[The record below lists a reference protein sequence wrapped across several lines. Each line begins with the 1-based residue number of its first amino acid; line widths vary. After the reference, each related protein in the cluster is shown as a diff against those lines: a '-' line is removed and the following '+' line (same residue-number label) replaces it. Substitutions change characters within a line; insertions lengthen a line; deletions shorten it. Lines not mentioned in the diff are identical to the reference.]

1 MFYVKKMWDKFKSLF
16 VRVRQSKD
24 GRVLGENLFYITLM
38 EIARYIF
45 PLITIPYLAR
55 VLGVVGVGKVAFAAA
70 VMMWVNTIINWGF
83 NSSAVRDLAQN
94 RDDKV
99 FVSKHF
105 SVVLWSR
112 MLLMVLTTVVLVI
125 LTFVIPKFRDIAD
138 LLMASFIAIPANIIA
153 STWFF
158 RGMEKMKYNT
168 ILSVIAQ
175 AVFTIL
181 VFVFVRD
188 EDDYVLQ
195 PLLGSLGSVVCAV
208 ISVAIIKKEFDV
220 KLHRPDFKQMF
231 VQIKGSTDI
240 FINELMPNF
249 YNNFSAL
256 LLGFYGDAAANGI
269 YDAGKKLCNIF
280 NTIHGAAISTFF
292 PYFSRKTH
300 RHSQFAK
307 INIVVSVFV
316 SLLIFIFAPLLI
328 HLFYGDKFMGAVL
341 VARITAFALVG
352 ITLNYVYGTNYLIV
366 IHREHLLR
374 NITIVVSL
382 IGFGVAFLLI
392 PQLGVVGA
400 ACTYTISSLLIGV
413 VPMIVSLYI
422 KKNEK
427 NIENCK

>member
-1 MFYVKKMWDKFKSLF
+1 M
-16 VRVRQSKD
+16 
-24 GRVLGENLFYITLM
+24 GRRLKGETYDNEASHNKY
-38 EIARYIF
+38 
-45 PLITIPYLAR
+45 
-55 VLGVVGVGKVAFAAA
+55 
-70 VMMWVNTIINWGF
+70 
-83 NSSAVRDLAQN
+83 S
-94 RDDKV
+94 DD
-99 FVSKHF
+99 
-105 SVVLWSR
+105 
-112 MLLMVLTTVVLVI
+112 
-125 LTFVIPKFRDIAD
+125 
-138 LLMASFIAIPANIIA
+138 NIITKLKTA
-153 STWFF
+153 IF
-158 RGMEKMKYNT
+158 KY
-168 ILSVIAQ
+168 ILILLNESL
-175 AVFTIL
+175 VFTKYK
-181 VFVFVRD
+181 F
-188 EDDYVLQ
+188 Y
-195 PLLGSLGSVVCAV
+195 PLNVKLNTCL
-208 ISVAIIKKEFDV
+208 KKEFDV

-256 LLGFYGDAAANGI
+256 LLGFYGGAAANGL

-413 VPMIVSLYI
+413 VPMIVSLYV

>member
-1 MFYVKKMWDKFKSLF
+1 MYNQMWNKVKSLF
-16 VRVRQSKD
+16 VRVKHSKD

-70 VMMWVNTIINWGF
+70 VMVWVNTIINWGF

-94 RDDKV
+94 RNDKE

-105 SVVLWSR
+105 SEVLWSR
-112 MLLMVLTTVVLVI
+112 MFLMVITTSVLGI
-125 LTFVIPKFRDIAD
+125 LIFVIPKFRECAD
-138 LLMASFIAIPANIIA
+138 LLVASFIAIPANIIA

-175 AVFTIL
+175 AIFTIL

-188 EDDYVLQ
+188 ENDYVLQ

-220 KLHRPDFKQMF
+220 KLQRPDFKQIF
-231 VQIKGSTDI
+231 VQIKGGTDI

-256 LLGFYGDAAANGI
+256 LLGFYGGAAANGL

-280 NTIHGAAISTFF
+280 NTIHGAAIGTFF
-292 PYFSRKTH
+292 PYLARRIEKHTIL
-300 RHSQFAK
+300 AK
-307 INIVVSVFV
+307 LNIITASLA
-316 SLLIFIFAPLLI
+316 SLLIFIFAPQI
-328 HLFYGDKFMGAVL
+328 IMVFYGPKFMDSVV
-341 VARITAFALVG
+341 VARITAFALWG
-352 ITLNYVYGTNYLIV
+352 IVMNYVYGSNYLIV
-366 IHREHLLR
+366 THHERLLR
-374 NITIVVSL
+374 NITIIVSL
-382 IGFGVAFLLI
+382 IGFAFAFPLI
-392 PQLGVVGA
+392 YYYGYIGA
-400 ACTYTISSLLIGV
+400 AITYTISSLLMGI
-413 VPMIVSLYI
+413 VPMIVSI
-422 KKNEK
+422 KIKRKKNL
-427 NIENCK
+427 